1 MRKSRWV
8 FAAIT
13 LACVTS
19 LTFAGEAL
27 ACGTGE
33 FVPQPKP
40 RPVQQVSFQQ
50 EANTLFARASELDS
64 AASTRERNAI
74 AFDTEADTL
83 SARARSLRNQAQ
95 LVSFTTDREN
105 ILEIADELVER
116 AQIDRSRASA
126 ERTRASELRADARNL
141 RDRANQLIRIG
152 TGGRDGGPWRG
163 PKRPTASSEGVTL

>member
-1 MRKSRWV
+1 M
-8 FAAIT
+8 
-13 LACVTS
+13 
-19 LTFAGEAL
+19 
-27 ACGTGE
+27 
-33 FVPQPKP
+33 PPPKP
-40 RPVQQVSFQQ
+40 RPVQVQQVSFQQ

-141 RDRANQLIRIG
+141 RERANQLIRIG